1 MTRQP
6 PPPAGPPAPTGAA
19 DAGLVR
25 RLQGRVGIAL
35 AERRQAA
42 RAGGRPLTAGDERQ
56 LALAVVADVV
66 AGHVADLLAAGRPA
80 PAPGEQRRLGD
91 ALHARLFGA
100 GRLQPLLDD
109 PQVEDIL
116 INGCDEVWLT
126 YADGRKQ
133 RGAPVADDDAE
144 LVELIQTLGSY
155 AGLNPRP
162 FDPANPEL
170 DLRLPDGSRL
180 SATLRVCER
189 PAVAIRRHR
198 FPRVL
203 LADLV
208 GNGTLTGELAGFLAA
223 AVRARQNIVIAGE
236 TGSGKTT
243 LLRALVNAVPPGE
256 RLIVV
261 EQSRELNLRAHPDL
275 HPDVV
280 EYEAALDNS
289 EGRGGVGMAR
299 LVRRTLRMA
308 PDRVIV
314 GEVLGPEIVAM
325 LNAMS
330 QGNDGSLTTI
340 HADHP
345 RGVFHRVAVYAMQAD
360 PPLGWETAHAL
371 MAGCLDFVVFL
382 RRDRDHHG
390 QPRRVVSDVLEV
402 AGWDGT
408 RVQSSAVFA
417 PGPDGRPA
425 RAAGG
430 VHLVRAAELADA
442 GWDPSPTAG
451 GGPAVWVV
459 SP

>member
-1 MTRQP
+1 V
-6 PPPAGPPAPTGAA
+6 TGRRVEPVDVA
-19 DAGLVR
+19 LVR
-25 RLQGRVGIAL
+25 RLQGRVGEL
-35 AERRQAA
+35 LDERRRAA
-42 RAGGRPLTAGDERQ
+42 RAAGRPLAGEDERQ
-56 LALAVVADVV
+56 LAQAVIAEVV
-66 AGHVADLLAAGRPA
+66 GEHVVGLLAAGGQPPSA
-80 PAPGEQRRLGD
+80 EGQRVLVE
-91 ALHARLFGA
+91 ALHALLFGA

-116 INGCDEVWLT
+116 INGCDEVWLV
-126 YADGRKQ
+126 YADGHKV
-133 RGAPVADDDAE
+133 RGAPVAESDSE
-144 LVELIQTLGSY
+144 LVELVQTLGSY

-208 GNGTLTGELAGFLAA
+208 DNGTVTGELAGFLAA

-243 LLRALVNAVPPGE
+243 LLRALVNEIPPVE

-280 EYEAALDNS
+280 EYEATLDNS
-289 EGRGGVGMAR
+289 EGRGAVSMAR

-345 RGVFHRVAVYAMQAD
+345 RGVFHRIAAYAMQAEEAV
-360 PPLGWETAHAL
+360 GWETAHAL

-382 RRDRDHHG
+382 RRLRG
-390 QPRRVVSDVLEV
+390 NRGIESRRMVSDVLEV

-417 PGPDGRPA
+417 AGPHGLAVRCPGVQLLR
-425 RAAGG
+425 
-430 VHLVRAAELADA
+430 HAELAEA
-442 GWDPSPTAG
+442 GWDPGWDLDLAAPAP
-451 GGPAVWVV
+451 GPSWAAAR
-459 SP
+459 

>member
-1 MTRQP
+1 MTRP
-6 PPPAGPPAPTGAA
+6 VAPAAGSVDPA
-19 DAGLVR
+19 LVR
-25 RLQGRVGIAL
+25 RLQGRVGELL
-35 AERRQAA
+35 ADRRQTA
-42 RAGGRPLTAGDERQ
+42 RAAGRPLAAADERQ
-56 LALAVVADVV
+56 LALAVAADAV
-66 AGHVADLLAAGRPA
+66 AGHVADLLAAGQPA
-80 PAPGEQRRLGD
+80 PAPGEQRGLAD

-133 RGAPVADDDAE
+133 PGPPVAESDAE

-162 FDPANPEL
+162 FDAANPEL

-208 GNGTLTGELAGFLAA
+208 GNGTLSGELAGFLAA

-243 LLRALVNAVPPGE
+243 LLRALVNEIPPAE

-261 EQSRELNLRAHPDL
+261 EQNRELNLRAHPDL

-280 EYEAALDNS
+280 EYEATVANS
-289 EGRGGVGMAR
+289 EGRGTVSVAR

-330 QGNDGSLTTI
+330 QGNDGSLSTI

-345 RGVFHRVAVYAMQAD
+345 RGVFARIAVYAMQAE
-360 PPLGWETAHAL
+360 PPLGWETAQAL
-371 MAGCLDFVVFL
+371 IAGSLDFVVFL
-382 RRDRDHHG
+382 RRHRERRSG
-390 QPRRVVSDVLEV
+390 QSRLVSDVLEV

-408 RVQSSAVFA
+408 GVQSSAVFS
-417 PGPDGRPA
+417 PGPDGHAA
-425 RAAGG
+425 RTPG
-430 VHLVRAAELADA
+430 VHMLRAAELAEA
-442 GWDPSPTAG
+442 GWDPNPASAAG
-451 GGPAVWVV
+451 RGAAVWVV